1 LGKFASFE
9 RFFTRES
16 HLKTGYSYN
25 GEKKTWHDRDDDDD
39 DTKVLN
45 NAAAAATLMSLL
57 DKFDFY
63 FVVATVLYCTILI
76 LPKVSFSLKLPLLC

>member
-1 LGKFASFE
+1 MGKFASFE

-45 NAAAAATLMSLL
+45 HAAATLMSLL

-63 FVVATVLYCTILI
+63 FVVATVQYCTILI
-76 LPKVSFSLKLPLLC
+76 LLKVSFSLKLPLLC

>member
-1 LGKFASFE
+1 MKEFLQGKAILKPAIAIMGRKRLGMI
-9 RFFTRES
+9 
-16 HLKTGYSYN
+16 
-25 GEKKTWHDRDDDDD
+25 RDDDDD

-63 FVVATVLYCTILI
+63 FVVATVQYCTILI
-76 LPKVSFSLKLPLLC
+76 LLKVSFSLKLPLLC